1 MKNRLLAI
9 VRGGIPYI
17 KELRP
22 LCDGSLT
29 AALLFQQAEYWFDKC
44 PDGFYKFIQACG
56 HELYKSGDSW
66 CEELGYSDD
75 EFRTAWRKIGIT
87 YTSRKAF
94 LAKEDPF
101 RDEDG
106 QEHFYC
112 AIQDRLEG
120 ITWYYRNHDYVD
132 KTLDNLVNPSNHQE
146 TEDPGFRKPTNR
158 GSGNQESPA
167 PETEDPGL
175 VYKEQKTTPQKT
187 TEFSYENSSKKTS
200 PRAREKFSQDPDPPQ
215 NEPLILEMMAIESP
229 GGTPLNRRQAER
241 ICKTYGPEAC
251 RKQLDWLPY
260 RSRQN
265 PVAVF
270 QAALKDNLPA
280 PKAWLAEQAEA
291 QQKKE
296 AELQA
301 RSAEADL
308 QARRDADRDQK
319 ARLAAEKAAWDA
331 LPLEE
336 QQAILDER
344 ERQKQLEEQQRREN
358 NPVSK
363 AKAALAAQG
372 ITKERALIPPIPP
385 SPRNYPEASS

>member
-1 MKNRLLAI
+1 MGKHKFQSFEEIQKDFSIIPNSIFDILASPDLN
-9 VRGGIPYI
+9 PYETKI
-17 KELRP
+17 LVIIARNTYGWKADFDEISVSQFMGK
-22 LCDGSLT
+22 DGSENEQAVMSKPTVIKSLRSLEEKGLILSCSFFVNKVHKKLYFINT
-29 AALLFQQAEYWFDKC
+29 AESAQLVQQ
-44 PDGFYKFIQACG
+44 IQSG
-56 HELYKSGDSW
+56 ELDYAN
-66 CEELGYSDD
+66 L
-75 EFRTAWRKIGIT
+75 
-87 YTSRKAF
+87 KA
-94 LAKEDPF
+94 
-101 RDEDG
+101 
-106 QEHFYC
+106 
-112 AIQDRLEG
+112 
-120 ITWYYRNHDYVD
+120 YRNIQIRKRRDGGVVNDVD
-132 KTLDNLVNPSNHQE
+132 
-146 TEDPGFRKPTNR
+146 R
-158 GSGNQESPA
+158 GSQSPLPGVVNDVDRGSQSPLPTKGN
-167 PETEDPGL
+167 L
-175 VYKEQKTTPQKT
+175 KEK
-187 TEFSYENSSKKTS
+187 ENTNTKTS

-241 ICKTYGPEAC
+241 LCKTYGPEAC

-280 PKAWLAEQAEA
+280 PKAWLWVMAEA

-331 LPLEE
+331 LSLEE

-344 ERQKQLEEQQRREN
+344 ERKKQLEEQQRREN